1 VIDLSAWNN
10 SDEATQTSL
19 AHAIDD
25 AYRNTGF
32 VYLINHGIEGE
43 LTCRCFA
50 QSRNFVRFS
59 DQQKF
64 KVHYSKSGFHR
75 GYIPPRVE
83 RPDPQAPADVKEAF
97 DIGLEVTSCDPGDP
111 AARMRS
117 QNLWPVD
124 LKEFRET
131 VSEYFSQALVL
142 SNTIFAILS
151 TALGLPSDFFVGLRM
166 TDQLIG
172 LMMLGFKA
180 QLIRE
185 SNPP

>member
-1 VIDLSAWNN
+1 MQVFCTIA
-10 SDEATQTSL
+10 
-19 AHAIDD
+19 
-25 AYRNTGF
+25 
-32 VYLINHGIEGE
+32 
-43 LTCRCFA
+43 
-50 QSRNFVRFS
+50 
-59 DQQKF
+59 KF
-64 KVHYSKSGFHR
+64 RS
-75 GYIPPRVE
+75 IE
-83 RPDPQAPADVKEAF
+83 RPGEVQGTLQHVRLPSRLHSAPSRTSGSQARADVKEAF

-166 TDQLIG
+166 IDQLIG